1 MKVRREVS
9 SLSEAGAGDGM
20 HLTEHGCVSGKHVH
34 GRAGGRAGRA
44 IIMGA
49 AAREAGIG
57 DFISDGLSGGGRESL
72 EGVVRLTEDE
82 LPMEPGATRAGRR
95 RQASEPRAHRASQPS
110 SRSCAR

>member
-1 MKVRREVS
+1 MD
-9 SLSEAGAGDGM
+9 GPGDG
-20 HLTEHGCVSGKHVH
+20 LGGQSSW
-34 GRAGGRAGRA
+34 GRR
-44 IIMGA
+44 
-49 AAREAGIG
+49 REAGIG